1 MKQIQKLLVVSILF
15 LLSAQGAYAKLISPK
30 DKPANFANLEKT
42 DLPNQ
47 AEIKKKPQTIDI
59 KKKEVLKAP
68 AIKKEVIKK
77 NLATEIKKENIL
89 PKEEVKNKENT
100 DSKISKEEE
109 IITVDQIIPQKK
121 PLLLGVNSAQGS
133 TVLNEKDFAIAKKT
147 FSFVKQRSW
156 KAAFD
161 NAKKS
166 SDKILMKT
174 IRWIYLKD
182 SNNQATFY
190 DYVNFI
196 MKTMT
201 GLELVG

>member
-1 MKQIQKLLVVSILF
+1 M
-15 LLSAQGAYAKLISPK
+15 LSAQGAYAKLISPK

-133 TVLNEKDFAIAKKT
+133 
-147 FSFVKQRSW
+147 
-156 KAAFD
+156 
-161 NAKKS
+161 
-166 SDKILMKT
+166 
-174 IRWIYLKD
+174 
-182 SNNQATFY
+182 NNF
-190 DYVNFI
+190 
-196 MKTMT
+196 
-201 GLELVG
+201 

>member
-89 PKEEVKNKENT
+89 PKEEE
-100 DSKISKEEE
+100 KI
-109 IITVDQIIPQKK
+109 
-121 PLLLGVNSAQGS
+121 
-133 TVLNEKDFAIAKKT
+133 KKT
-147 FSFVKQRSW
+147 PIVKFPR
-156 KAAFD
+156 
-161 NAKKS
+161 KK
-166 SDKILMKT
+166 K
-174 IRWIYLKD
+174 
-182 SNNQATFY
+182 
-190 DYVNFI
+190 
-196 MKTMT
+196 
-201 GLELVG
+201 